1 VLSRRKRR
9 RCRPAYDASCVVVE
23 NFAAPGLYAPAELP
37 ADFAEAELTSRPT
50 YTPGSQPRAA
60 VLLLEMDV
68 QGLVLAS

>member
-1 VLSRRKRR
+1 
-9 RCRPAYDASCVVVE
+9 VE